1 MIKHCIET
9 KLLFASPFFVTFLL
23 VSGKEKMMVKCFKNA
38 DLKKKKNQH
47 LLFKDTLNLVKLFWW
62 KISNFMKDLQIK
74 CRILSSFPFSI

>member
-38 DLKKKKNQH
+38 DLKKKK
-47 LLFKDTLNLVKLFWW
+47 KPA
-62 KISNFMKDLQIK
+62 
-74 CRILSSFPFSI
+74 PFV